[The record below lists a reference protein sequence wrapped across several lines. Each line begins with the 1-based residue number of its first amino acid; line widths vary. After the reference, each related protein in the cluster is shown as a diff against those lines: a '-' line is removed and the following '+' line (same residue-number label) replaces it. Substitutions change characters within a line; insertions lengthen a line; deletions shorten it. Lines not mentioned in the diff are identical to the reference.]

1 MPEIYPTRKALLAG
15 ILAFLFFAMQAL
27 GIYSP
32 YTGIGAS
39 LLTGVLAVSMAVA
52 ERASTALFRVNAERR
67 VPQRLAEGVLARVE
81 LVVCNNSPDDLIVSV
96 EDQVPERLRALESEI
111 EMRLRPGECR
121 RGSYRVRPAPGYHS
135 YPSLQVEARDPLG
148 MFASW
153 RKLKRPSSISVYP
166 LSLGEYWVS
175 QAGPRGRGE
184 PLYSTWKGGGLEFY
198 QLRDYVPGDDVRFI
212 SWSATARLGRPI
224 VWEGVS
230 QVSPHVSL
238 LADLSLESWPGTPGE
253 APADWI
259 MRTAVAIAEI
269 VEAGG
274 GTLRYGILLG
284 ETWEEGFLSGEYIA
298 EALRR
303 RLSLAGPSNVK
314 RRVKLGA
321 LVDRLSRGEPGRP
334 LVLLLGPGQN
344 YNSLVEALSKA
355 NAHCRIA
362 ILYAPTGNGPV
373 DTAVRLVEERY
384 YKANL
389 DSLRRAGAKPY
400 LVTSRGA
407 AVEVARRLW
416 GILQEPG
423 CRAGAF

>member
-1 MPEIYPTRKALLAG
+1 MPEIYPTRKALLTG
-15 ILAFLFFAMQAL
+15 ILAFLFFTMQAL

-39 LLTGVLAVSMAVA
+39 LLTGVLAASMAMA
-52 ERASTALFRVNAERR
+52 ERASMAVYRVNVERR
-67 VPQRLAEGVLARVE
+67 VPQRLAEGIPAKVE
-81 LVVCNNSPDDLIVSV
+81 LAVCNNSSEDLIVSV
-96 EDQVPERLRALESEI
+96 EDQVPERLRALEKEV
-111 EMRLRPGECR
+111 EMRLGPGECKK
-121 RGSYRVRPAPGYHS
+121 GYYRVRPAPGYHS
-135 YPSLQVEARDPLG
+135 YPSLLIEARDPLG

-175 QAGPRGRGE
+175 HAGLQGRGE

-212 SWSATARLGRPI
+212 SWSATARLGSPI
-224 VWEGVS
+224 VWEGMS

-238 LADLSLESWPGTPGE
+238 LVDLSLESWPGTPGE

-284 ETWEEGFLSGEYIA
+284 ETWEEGFLSGEYMA

-314 RRVKLGA
+314 RRVKLGT
-321 LVDRLSRGEPGRP
+321 LIDRLSHGEPGRP
-334 LVLLLGPGQN
+334 LILLLGPGQS
-344 YNSLVEALSKA
+344 YNSLAEALSGV
-355 NAHCRIA
+355 NTHCVIA
-362 ILYAPTGNGPV
+362 VLYTPTGSGKV
-373 DTAVRLVEERY
+373 DAAIRLAEERY
-384 YKANL
+384 YKANV
-389 DSLRRAGAKPY
+389 DNLRRAGSRPY

-407 AVEVARRLW
+407 AVEVARYLW
-416 GILQEPG
+416 EILQEPS
-423 CRAGAF
+423 CRAGYF